1 MNFKKLAIA
10 VMCTILVSACT
21 NKQIYE
27 ATQPKYTE
35 AECMTKNLPKT
46 EYEACVQKEGMSYEE
61 YERDRT
67 TIMEK

>member
-35 AECMTKNLPKT
+35 AE
-46 EYEACVQKEGMSYEE
+46 YEACVQKEGMSYEE